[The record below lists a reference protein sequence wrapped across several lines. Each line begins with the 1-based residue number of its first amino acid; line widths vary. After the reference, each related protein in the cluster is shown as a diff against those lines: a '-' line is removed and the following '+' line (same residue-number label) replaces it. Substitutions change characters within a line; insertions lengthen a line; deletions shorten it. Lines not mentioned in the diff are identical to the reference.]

1 MRESF
6 ASAVAGAALAS
17 AVLAQSQRPDA
28 PETWG
33 TATGYTTVPAFVS
46 TSTLALNLPAAS

>member
-33 TATGYTTVPAFVS
+33 TATGYTTVPAF
-46 TSTLALNLPAAS
+46 ALQA